1 MTQQFNSPL
10 TLTLGHLYP
19 DQLNLYG
26 DRGNILTLQ
35 RRCQQ
40 RGIQLRVVGLGMG
53 DALAPDEYDML
64 FIGGGQDKEQAP
76 VAQDLA
82 EMKGIGLWAAIEDGM
97 PVLAVCGGFQ
107 LLAHYYRP
115 AEGPDMRG
123 LGVFDAWTIH
133 KGPHVARCI
142 GDIAIRWND
151 QTLVG
156 FENHGGRTY
165 LGTSKP
171 LGKVLKG
178 FGNNAE
184 DHTEGAMYRNAYGT
198 YLHGSLLPKNPHFAD
213 HLINLALRR
222 TYGVGSIASFHV
234 MLNGQNHPDD
244 SAPDSA
250 THAEPNSQTHLNGA
264 RTDSVAHDVLNS
276 QTHPD
281 DSTLDRP
288 ALAEF
293 TIDALSSLLTPLD
306 DTLEWEAHAS
316 ILERLGLHS
325 EAAAVLRSR

>member
-1 MTQQFNSPL
+1 MKETGTPRP

-26 DRGNILTLQ
+26 DRGNIVVLRERC
-35 RRCQQ
+35 RR
-40 RGIQLRVVGLGMG
+40 RGIDLRVVGLGIG

-76 VAQDLA
+76 VAQDLFDV
-82 EMKGIGLWAAIEDGM
+82 KGIGLWAAIEDDM
-97 PVLAVCGGFQ
+97 PVLAVCGGYQ

-115 AEGPDMRG
+115 AVGPDMRG

-133 KGPHVARCI
+133 KGARVPRCI
-142 GDIAIRWND
+142 GNVAITWQG

-165 LGTSKP
+165 LGTAQP

-178 FGNNAE
+178 NGNNAE
-184 DHTEGAMYRNAYGT
+184 DGTEGAIYRNAFGT

-213 HLINLALRR
+213 FLIGLALQR
-222 TYGVGSIASFHV
+222 TYGNNHWLELGSSEKEESSNQETPSVEAD
-234 MLNGQNHPDD
+234 P
-244 SAPDSA
+244 
-250 THAEPNSQTHLNGA
+250 E
-264 RTDSVAHDVLNS
+264 TD
-276 QTHPD
+276 P
-281 DSTLDRP
+281 
-288 ALAEF
+288 LAM
-293 TIDALSSLLTPLD
+293 LTPLD

-316 ILERLGLHS
+316 LLERIGLQN
-325 EAAAVLRSR
+325 AAVAALQTHNV

>member
-1 MTQQFNSPL
+1 MNKLSYSATNFTRPL

-26 DRGNILTLQ
+26 DRGNIMTLQ
-35 RRCQQ
+35 RRCQL
-40 RGIQLRVVGLGMG
+40 RGIHLQVVGLGIG

-76 VAQDLA
+76 VAEDLH
-82 EMKGIGLWAAIEDGM
+82 EMKGIGLWAAIEDDM
-97 PVLAVCGGFQ
+97 PVLAVCGGYQ

-133 KGPHVARCI
+133 KGPRVPRCI
-142 GDIAIRWND
+142 GDIAIRWGGS
-151 QTLVG
+151 TLVG

-165 LGTSKP
+165 LGTAKP

-178 FGNNAE
+178 YGNNA
-184 DHTEGAMYRNAYGT
+184 DDQTEGAVYRNVYGT

-213 HLINLALRR
+213 HLITLALKRK
-222 TYGVGSIASFHV
+222 YGVQESITASV
-234 MLNGQNHPDD
+234 EAELEVLQGAVLNGI
-244 SAPDSA
+244 SA
-250 THAEPNSQTHLNGA
+250 NGPTPLHGIA
-264 RTDSVAHDVLNS
+264 MLEH
-276 QTHPD
+276 
-281 DSTLDRP
+281 
-288 ALAEF
+288 
-293 TIDALSSLLTPLD
+293 LTPLE

-316 ILERLGLHS
+316 LLERLGLHV
-325 EAAAVLRSR
+325 AATAALQIHKLT

>member
-1 MTQQFNSPL
+1 MAEKQVYSQTI
-10 TLTLGHLYP
+10 TLGHLYP

-26 DRGNILTLQ
+26 DRGNILTLR
-35 RRCQQ
+35 RRCQL
-40 RGIQLRVVGLGMG
+40 RGIELRVVGLGVG

-76 VAQDLA
+76 VAQDLYDS
-82 EMKGIGLWAAIEDGM
+82 KGIGIWAAVEDDM

-123 LGVFDAWTIH
+123 LGVFDAWTEH
-133 KGPHVARCI
+133 KGLQTTRCI
-142 GDIAIRWND
+142 GDIALRWNN

-165 LGTSKP
+165 LGTAKP

-184 DHTEGAMYRNAYGT
+184 DQTEGAIYRNAYGT

-213 HLINLALRR
+213 HLIALTLQRK
-222 TYGVGSIASFHV
+222 YGQEQTLEQV
-234 MLNGQNHPDD
+234 
-244 SAPDSA
+244 APLV
-250 THAEPNSQTHLNGA
+250 LNGA
-264 RTDSVAHDVLNS
+264 NHS
-276 QTHPD
+276 Q
-281 DSTLDRP
+281 
-288 ALAEF
+288 AVIEK
-293 TIDALSSLLTPLD
+293 SSSYREPTQAGLPPLLTPLD

-325 EAAAVLRSR
+325 EAAKALRTHKG